1 GVVQP
6 PRVSYDR
13 GAMVTVWDGG
23 GVGYAATS
31 DLSTAG
37 LRAAGARALDWA
49 RATAA
54 LHVLRDVP
62 PPTLPR
68 AGAYQSRVATPW
80 ARQSLADKVDL
91 LRREDERLGGDSR
104 IVDREASLWHTALDT

>member
-1 GVVQP
+1 MASDDLDAVAARFRAIAPAADACSLRLVDERDEHLVVRRGVVQP
-6 PRVSYDR
+6 PRVTYDR

-31 DLSTAG
+31 DLSATGLGTAAE
-37 LRAAGARALDWA
+37 RARDWA

-54 LHVLRDVP
+54 THVLRDVP

-68 AGAYQSRVATPW
+68 GGA
-80 ARQSLADKVDL
+80 
-91 LRREDERLGGDSR
+91 
-104 IVDREASLWHTALDT
+104 